1 MELNNWEL
9 EPIDYRGISH
19 GNWALIDDCEVAH
32 FHKPLHEKYCDIKN
46 IPHICVVRNPIDRF
60 ISASLYLR
68 RGFEESAQ
76 QLIEDN
82 FNKTLET
89 FRKLV
94 PESENWFRPQVEF
107 LTDESHIWRFEDGLG
122 KSFEKFVREIL
133 GVPFKVDAFAEYT
146 VNKDEWFYKLERTDK
161 LVENVRI
168 RYKED
173 LERFYPEL

>member
-1 MELNNWEL
+1 M
-9 EPIDYRGISH
+9 
-19 GNWALIDDCEVAH
+19 
-32 FHKPLHEKYCDIKN
+32 
-46 IPHICVVRNPIDRF
+46 
-60 ISASLYLR
+60 
-68 RGFEESAQ
+68 
-76 QLIEDN
+76 
-82 FNKTLET
+82 
-89 FRKLV
+89 LV